1 MVAMPFPSLGAH
13 SACQFSTADIRKTW
27 EWSTNAFNR
36 VQQSTILVG
45 MATGNILWVPVNTDE
60 VGWMLVAMICSH
72 QVPLILLGPSRRTV
86 IPSRHHQH
94 WATWLDEADNAW
106 RIMIVEISLKRVT
119 AVLTHFIFS
128 TVHVSGVLM
137 AICVLVIP
145 WIVWKAEVVRSTTMV
160 SVAFSAYYTWYKE
173 KIYQQLFFEIDV
185 GTVFSVFCQLAK
197 LIDILLCVIFLTYT
211 LSVTV
216 LTWWVA
222 PPKMFCNWYRI

>member
-27 EWSTNAFNR
+27 EWSTNAFNG

-45 MATGNILWVPVNTDE
+45 MATGNILWVLVNTDE

-86 IPSRHHQH
+86 IPCRHHQH

-106 RIMIVEISLKRVT
+106 RIMMVEISLKRVT
-119 AVLTHFIFS
+119 AVLTHVIFS

-137 AICVLVIP
+137 AICVLVIL
-145 WIVWKAEVVRSTTMV
+145 WIGWKAEVVRSTTMV
-160 SVAFSAYYTWYKE
+160 SVAFPAYYTWYKE

-185 GTVFSVFCQLAK
+185 GAFFSVFCQLAK
-197 LIDILLCVIFLTYT
+197 LIDIGTFYVHELFWMLQCNRDDNLLFE
-211 LSVTV
+211 
-216 LTWWVA
+216 
-222 PPKMFCNWYRI
+222 P

>member
-1 MVAMPFPSLGAH
+1 MF
-13 SACQFSTADIRKTW
+13 C
-27 EWSTNAFNR
+27 
-36 VQQSTILVG
+36 
-45 MATGNILWVPVNTDE
+45 
-60 VGWMLVAMICSH
+60 H
-72 QVPLILLGPSRRTV
+72 QVPMILLGPTRWTV
-86 IPSRHHQH
+86 IPGRHHQH
-94 WATWLDEADNAW
+94 RATWLDEADNTW
-106 RIMIVEISLKRVT
+106 CFMIMEISLKRVT

-185 GTVFSVFCQLAK
+185 GTVFSVFCQLAR

>member
-45 MATGNILWVPVNTDE
+45 MATGNILWVLVNTDE

-86 IPSRHHQH
+86 IPCRHHQH

-119 AVLTHFIFS
+119 AVLTHVIFS
-128 TVHVSGVLM
+128 TVHVSSVLM
-137 AICVLVIP
+137 AICVLVIL
-145 WIVWKAEVVRSTTMV
+145 WIGWKAEVVRSTTMV
-160 SVAFSAYYTWYKE
+160 SVAFPAYYTWYKE

-185 GTVFSVFCQLAK
+185 GAFFSVFCQLAK
-197 LIDILLCVIFLTYT
+197 LIDIGTFHVHELFWMLQCNRDDNLLFE
-211 LSVTV
+211 
-216 LTWWVA
+216 
-222 PPKMFCNWYRI
+222 P